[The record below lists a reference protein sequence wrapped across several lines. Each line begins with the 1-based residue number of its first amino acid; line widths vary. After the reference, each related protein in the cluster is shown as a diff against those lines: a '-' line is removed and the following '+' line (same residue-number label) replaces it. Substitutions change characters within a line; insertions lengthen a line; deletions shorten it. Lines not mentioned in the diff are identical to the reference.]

1 MREQQRLDY
10 LQAMGIVQWMPRQPL
25 PGVPAPRWLPEDAHA
40 AAPRPALTSEG
51 GGHIAHPMAAQLL
64 HQNVVEPA
72 LKTPA
77 AATADSVAAVCTGT
91 MAAPTRAPA
100 TDAPASAQSVTADH
114 PVTPVDGTPPR
125 FELHFLRVSARGVW
139 VCDDAAQAE
148 RLAAFAYRVMSALQ
162 APAGL
167 LQAPLCFR
175 WPFIESAHDDQS
187 LPVALQALSAQW
199 QFLRDNGVQYAV
211 TFGDGSQY
219 WLQQVQ
225 APLLF
230 RGAALLDVMS
240 DARQKRQLWQALL
253 TQSEL

>member
-25 PGVPAPRWLPEDAHA
+25 PDVPAPRWLPEDAHA
-40 AAPRPALTSEG
+40 APVRPALTSAG

-64 HQNVVEPA
+64 HEASALPVAKTPVSEQNVPVETA
-72 LKTPA
+72 AAAVYESAADITPA
-77 AATADSVAAVCTGT
+77 VT
-91 MAAPTRAPA
+91 
-100 TDAPASAQSVTADH
+100 TDL
-114 PVTPVDGTPPR
+114 TPPR
-125 FELHFLRVSARGVW
+125 FELHFLRVSANGVW

-148 RLAAFAYRVMSALQ
+148 RLVAFAYRVMSALQ

-175 WPFIESAHDDQS
+175 WPFIESAQDDQS

-199 QFLRDNGVQYAV
+199 QFLRDQGVRYVVA
-211 TFGDGSQY
+211 FGQDSER

-230 RGAALLDVMS
+230 RAASLSEVMQN
-240 DARQKRQLWQALL
+240 AQHKRQLWQALL

>member
-64 HQNVVEPA
+64 HEAAAQPVAKAPVSVQNEPP

-77 AATADSVAAVCTGT
+77 AVVSEAASEVVADVAATAT
-91 MAAPTRAPA
+91 
-100 TDAPASAQSVTADH
+100 TDL
-114 PVTPVDGTPPR
+114 TPPR
-125 FELHFLRVSARGVW
+125 FELHFLRVFARGVW

-187 LPVALQALSAQW
+187 RPVALQALSAQW
-199 QFLRDNGVQYAV
+199 QFLRDQGVRYAV
-211 TFGDGSQY
+211 AFGQDSDH

-230 RGAALLDVMS
+230 RAASLSDVMQN
-240 DARQKRQLWQALL
+240 AQHKRQLWQALL
-253 TQSEL
+253 TQAEL

>member
-10 LQAMGIVQWMPRQPL
+10 LQAMGIVQWILRQPL
-25 PGVPAPRWLPEDAHA
+25 SGAPAPRWLPEDAHA
-40 AAPRPALTSEG
+40 AAPRPALISEG

-64 HQNVVEPA
+64 HEAATQPAQKAPVAVQRRPAETPVVVSA
-72 LKTPA
+72 DPA
-77 AATADSVAAVCTGT
+77 AGVVAIPADL
-91 MAAPTRAPA
+91 
-100 TDAPASAQSVTADH
+100 
-114 PVTPVDGTPPR
+114 TPPR

-199 QFLRDNGVQYAV
+199 QFLCDHGVRYVVA
-211 TFGDGSQY
+211 FGQDSDH

-230 RGAALLDVMS
+230 RAASLSDVMQN
-240 DARQKRQLWQALL
+240 AQHKRQLWQALL
-253 TQSEL
+253 TQTEL

>member
-1 MREQQRLDY
+1 VREQQRLDY

-64 HQNVVEPA
+64 HEAAAQPVAKE
-72 LKTPA
+72 PA
-77 AATADSVAAVCTGT
+77 AAQSKLADTPAVAISDVASEVVADVAAT
-91 MAAPTRAPA
+91 A
-100 TDAPASAQSVTADH
+100 TSDL
-114 PVTPVDGTPPR
+114 TPPR
-125 FELHFLRVSARGVW
+125 FELHFLRVSAGGVW

-187 LPVALQALSAQW
+187 RPVALQALSAQW
-199 QFLRDNGVQYAV
+199 QFLRDQGVRYAV
-211 TFGDGSQY
+211 AFGQDSDH

-230 RGAALLDVMS
+230 RAASLSDVMQN
-240 DARQKRQLWQALL
+240 AQYKRQLWQALL
-253 TQSEL
+253 TQTEL

>member
-40 AAPRPALTSEG
+40 APVRPVLMSEG

-64 HQNVVEPA
+64 HEASALPVAKAPVSVQNVPVE
-72 LKTPA
+72 TPA
-77 AATADSVAAVCTGT
+77 TAVSESAAV
-91 MAAPTRAPA
+91 APA
-100 TDAPASAQSVTADH
+100 VTTDL
-114 PVTPVDGTPPR
+114 TPPR
-125 FELHFLRVSARGVW
+125 FELHFLRVSANGVW

-162 APAGL
+162 APVGL
-167 LQAPLCFR
+167 LHTPLCFR
-175 WPFIESAHDDQS
+175 WPFIESAQDDQS

-199 QFLRDNGVQYAV
+199 QFLRDNGVRYAV
-211 TFGDGSQY
+211 AFGQDSDH

-230 RGAALLDVMS
+230 RAASLSEVMQN
-240 DARQKRQLWQALL
+240 AQHKRQLWQALL